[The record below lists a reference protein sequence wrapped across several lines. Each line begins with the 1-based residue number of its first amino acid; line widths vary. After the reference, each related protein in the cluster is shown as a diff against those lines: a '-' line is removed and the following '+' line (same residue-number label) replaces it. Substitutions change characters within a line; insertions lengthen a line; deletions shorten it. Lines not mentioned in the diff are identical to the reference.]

1 MVVFCSVLVW
11 VCAPG
16 AVFNNAA
23 WGGAMALVGW
33 SGLSALE
40 KFGARDCV
48 IECEFVGFDVSNVFL
63 KVGGGVYGLVD
74 AGGFSEWV
82 YLVAPGEFVST
93 TRGAHPSFVEG
104 VRVRRVGARGGV
116 PERYRVYLTVNSVL
130 ASPDA
135 GGVAV
140 ERRRFVLVF
149 Q

>member
-1 MVVFCSVLVW
+1 
-11 VCAPG
+11 
-16 AVFNNAA
+16 
-23 WGGAMALVGW
+23 MAGW
-33 SGLSALE
+33 AGLSALG

-82 YLVAPGEFVST
+82 YLVAPGEFMST

-116 PERYRVYLTVNSVL
+116 PERYDVVLLVKSVL

-135 GGVAV
+135 GGIAV
-140 ERRRFVLVF
+140 ERRRYVLVF

>member
-1 MVVFCSVLVW
+1 
-11 VCAPG
+11 
-16 AVFNNAA
+16 
-23 WGGAMALVGW
+23 MASVGW

-40 KFGARDCV
+40 KFGARDCF
-48 IECEFVGFDVSNVFL
+48 IECEFVGFDVTNVFL

-82 YLVAPGEFVST
+82 YLVVPGEFVST
-93 TRGAHPSFVEG
+93 TGGAHPSFVEG
-104 VRVRRVGARGGV
+104 VRVRRVGALRGGV

-135 GGVAV
+135 GGVTV
-140 ERRRFVLVF
+140 EKRIFVLVF